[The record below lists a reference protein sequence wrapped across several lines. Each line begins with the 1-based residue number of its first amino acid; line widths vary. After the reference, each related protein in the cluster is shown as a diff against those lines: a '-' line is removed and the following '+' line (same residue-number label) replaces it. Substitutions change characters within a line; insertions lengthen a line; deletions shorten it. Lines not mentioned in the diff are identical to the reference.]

1 MYVFYITLS
10 CFKFILKIK
19 VVIITLSNVLHIP
32 GARILEDVILD
43 KIISAIKNGSDCFGN
58 PPLDPLN
65 YEDNI
70 HLENITILDYIL

>member
-1 MYVFYITLS
+1 
-10 CFKFILKIK
+10 
-19 VVIITLSNVLHIP
+19 VLHIP